1 VRVGYIKLSEE
12 KDSSRTLEQAYQLA
26 PNVKLLEEDEYEG
39 FDGKAQYT
47 IEIRWLGGDLFVTNT

>member
-26 PNVKLLEEDEYEG
+26 SNVKLLEEDEY
-39 FDGKAQYT
+39 DGKAQYT
-47 IEIRWLGGDLFVTNT
+47 IEIRW